1 MPRGVYI
8 RTIEHVR
15 SMSEAQK
22 GHKVSNKTKQKMRK
36 AHLGKLFSEE
46 RRRNMKG
53 HSGVYLRTKPDW
65 KIGLTKETDKR
76 IAKTS
81 KPRSK
86 KAKANMKGHSGV
98 YVRTKVMK
106 KNLSKGH
113 VKLWAEMTEKERKDY
128 LKHWIQVGQKA
139 HIKHLNQMTKEEK
152 REYLK
157 SFLEAGQIAAQ
168 KANPSSIEKAIW
180 KVLDKLSISYK
191 TQVSFNHGKFIV
203 DICVPSQKLIIEC
216 NGDYWHS
223 LPERKKRDKAL
234 EKYITKYGQKIV
246 WLWERDIRKN
256 PEQALLDGLKKIKLK
271 EMR

>member
-1 MPRGVYI
+1 MPSGVYI
-8 RTIEHVR
+8 RTIEHIR

-36 AHLGKLFSEE
+36 AHLRKLFSEE
-46 RRRNMKG
+46 HRRNMKG
-53 HSGVYLRTKPDW
+53 HSGAYLRTKPDW

-86 KAKANMKGHSGV
+86 KAKANMRGHSGV

-113 VKLWAEMTEKERKDY
+113 IKLWAEMTEKKRRDY
-128 LKHWIQVGQKA
+128 FKNWIRVGQK
-139 HIKHLNQMTKEEK
+139 
-152 REYLK
+152 
-157 SFLEAGQIAAQ
+157 AAQ

-180 KVLDKLSISYK
+180 KVLNKISISYK

-216 NGDYWHS
+216 NGDYWHDYKIF
-223 LPERKKRDKAL
+223 PNTKIRDKAL
-234 EKYITKYGQKIV
+234 EKYTKENNYKIA
-246 WLWERDIRKN
+246 WLWEHDIRKN
-256 PEQALLDGLKKIKLK
+256 PEQALLDGLKKIKF
-271 EMR
+271 ERDEINDVPRMP